1 MSNSEGILLI
11 SFPMEEGFPES
22 GLTISDIKII
32 FQSKNK
38 VQFSLDIYNILNNY
52 FSGERFIC
60 YFLVSSSNR
69 NNNSGLYYVPI

>member
-1 MSNSEGILLI
+1 MSNNEGILLI

-38 VQFSLDIYNILNNY
+38 VQFSLDI
-52 FSGERFIC
+52 
-60 YFLVSSSNR
+60 
-69 NNNSGLYYVPI
+69 